1 MMNTPQKVNGHP
13 RQRGLA
19 LAVILIL
26 AGFILFARKLGYVDY
41 HVYRIVMSWQMLLI
55 VLGCI
60 SLIGKRYYNGI
71 ALIGIGLF
79 FMIPKFIGAGY
90 EWPGTYWPLLLI
102 MAGIFI
108 IVKMRRPGPDHRAH
122 MGRHFS
128 KNASY
133 NPEDGF
139 IVSNNVFGSVRQI
152 VLDPVFKGASIKNT
166 FGGTIL
172 DLRHTK
178 LEDAETYVD
187 VDCLFGGVEIY
198 VPSRWLVIMNVQPV
212 LGGSDDKRLRTE
224 AETETDHKLVISG
237 RVTFG
242 GVEIKN

>member
-1 MMNTPQKVNGHP
+1 MMDTPQKAHGHS
-13 RQRGLA
+13 RQGGLA
-19 LAVILIL
+19 LAAILIL
-26 AGFILFARKLGYVDY
+26 AGIILFARQLGYINDNVY
-41 HVYRIVMSWQMLLI
+41 HVIKSWQMLLI
-55 VLGCI
+55 VLGGL

-71 ALIGIGLF
+71 VLIGIGLF

-102 MAGIFI
+102 MAGVLI
-108 IVKMRRPGPDHRAH
+108 IVKMRKPAPDRQTHL
-122 MGRHFS
+122 GRHFS

-133 NPEDGF
+133 NTEDSF
-139 IVSNNVFGSVRQI
+139 VVSNNVFGSVRQI
-152 VLDPVFKGASIKNT
+152 VLDPVFKGADIRNT

-178 LEDAETYVD
+178 LEDAETYID

-198 VPSRWLVIMNVQPV
+198 VPSRWLVITKVQPI
-212 LGGSDDKRLRTE
+212 LGGSEDKRFRE
-224 AETETDHKLVISG
+224 GETETDHKLVIRG